1 MAQPLWKT
9 VWQRLNKLEVE
20 LQRPQQS
27 HYWACT
33 QKNWKQSLKEIF
45 ENHIQNNI
53 SHDSPKEEAAQVS
66 IDDWM
71 DKPNVGYTYNGILF
85 SLKMKGNSD
94 TCYNLS
100 EPWGHYAK
108 WK

>member
-1 MAQPLWKT
+1 MH
-9 VWQRLNKLEVE
+9 
-20 LQRPQQS
+20 S
-27 HYWACT
+27 
-33 QKNWKQSLKEIF
+33 KNWKQSLKEIF

-53 SHDSPKEEAAQVS
+53 IHDNPKEEAAQVS

-71 DKPNVGYTYNGILF
+71 GKPNVVYTYNGILF

-94 TCYNLS
+94 TGYNLG